1 MWFRIDV
8 SLGGPFFIIFFL
20 FVLVCVM
27 LVLSQYYAVTIAVVV
42 NHCQVAGWRLFI
54 TLDGNCNW
62 SEAEVEVV
70 FATNTS

>member
-1 MWFRIDV
+1 
-8 SLGGPFFIIFFL
+8 
-20 FVLVCVM
+20 M